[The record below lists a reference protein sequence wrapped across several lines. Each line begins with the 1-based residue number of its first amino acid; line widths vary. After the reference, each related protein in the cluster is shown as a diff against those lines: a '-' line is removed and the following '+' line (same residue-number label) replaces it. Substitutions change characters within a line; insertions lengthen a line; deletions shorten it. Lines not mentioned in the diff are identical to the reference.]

1 MAKVVLIQGEG
12 RGKTTNA
19 IGYISQQ
26 QTLGKDIVVAQFL
39 KTGKNCGECK
49 FFENRRNIRWI
60 YCGREEFYISE
71 NQKEEFS
78 QLMKEG
84 IKKLKEELRRKNT
97 DILLLD
103 ELGVVLSFEM
113 LLWTEVIEVFS
124 YVKEVI
130 IITGRKIPASVIAK
144 ADEVV
149 MIKEIKH
156 PYEKGI
162 QARIG
167 IEY

>member
-1 MAKVVLIQGEG
+1 
-12 RGKTTNA
+12 
-19 IGYISQQ
+19 
-26 QTLGKDIVVAQFL
+26 
-39 KTGKNCGECK
+39 
-49 FFENRRNIRWI
+49 
-60 YCGREEFYISE
+60 
-71 NQKEEFS
+71 
-78 QLMKEG
+78 MKEG